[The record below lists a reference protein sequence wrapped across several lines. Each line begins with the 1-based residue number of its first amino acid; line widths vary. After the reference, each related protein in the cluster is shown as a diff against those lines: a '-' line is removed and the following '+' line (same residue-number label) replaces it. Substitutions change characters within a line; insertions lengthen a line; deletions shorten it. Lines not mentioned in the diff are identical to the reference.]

1 MTHPLTADL
10 PHARTRPTDDT
21 EPDLRTST
29 TATAVTDP
37 EGSTES
43 GTPSTGSAIEPRSRL
58 FDLSLTQLL
67 GGSMAAATAAALGSR
82 LGVVG
87 TIAGAAVLSVVSA
100 IAGALY
106 TNSMARAREVVV
118 LVRSRR
124 DIALGRP
131 GLALPARARQGWSR
145 PDRATARRALATT
158 GAVFALAAAFLAGL
172 QLATGAP
179 VTGTNLGGR
188 TAAGVVVDGSADSA
202 GATGSQQ
209 KDPGQEPANGSGSTP
224 GSTVGAGVDPSAGTT
239 QVTGTPTTAVADTP
253 PSIATTPDAAQ
264 PTQPAQPVPAAT
276 TPAAPADGGPTASPP
291 ASTDAAG
298 GPIAGSTPTP

>member
-1 MTHPLTADL
+1 MTQPLTADL
-10 PHARTRPTDDT
+10 PQARTRPIGDT
-21 EPDLRTST
+21 EPDLRASS
-29 TATAVTDP
+29 TATVLPDP
-37 EGSTES
+37 ESETLSETGPLGGAES
-43 GTPSTGSAIEPRSRL
+43 GTESRSKL
-58 FDLSLTQLL
+58 LDLSLTQLL

-100 IAGALY
+100 IAGTIY

-124 DIALGRP
+124 DVALGRP
-131 GLALPARARQGWSR
+131 GLTLPARVRQGWTR

-202 GATGSQQ
+202 GGAAGSR
-209 KDPGQEPANGSGSTP
+209 KTDAVGRGSANSSGTTA
-224 GSTVGAGVDPSAGTT
+224 GDAHGTGVDSPTSTT
-239 QVTGTPTTAVADTP
+239 VSGTPTTAVADTP
-253 PSIATTPDAAQ
+253 PSVATTPEPPQA
-264 PTQPAQPVPAAT
+264 TQPASGVTTPVSPAAG
-276 TPAAPADGGPTASPP
+276 DPTGS
-291 ASTDAAG
+291 STGAAAG
-298 GPIAGSTPTP
+298 APTPGSTPTP